1 MKPYILELFIES
13 AKERTRTP
21 AWIIRLYLSLFEP
34 PLGKTLRLDL
44 VRALLRQ
51 SKYDLKGKRVLDLG
65 CGIGDLAFTLAER
78 GAQVI
83 GIDIEA
89 DKMQRANDI
98 ARKWGFSPDTLQF
111 IAGDATR
118 VEEMNLGQ
126 FDAIFCIALLEHVQD
141 DIGLLQQ
148 IQRLLAPEGIF
159 VLEVPSARRKT
170 IPEVEAE
177 DGHVRPGYVFEEMP
191 ALLAQAGFRLVAT
204 RTIDTL
210 GLRYR
215 WCASSRILPGRTAR
229 GQLFAI
235 FSLVFIPLIRLTSAF
250 VKRPGAELC
259 FLALKAEEYSGR
271 TGESSKEDFAFS

>member
-44 VRALLRQ
+44 VRAVLRQ
-51 SKYDLKGKRVLDLG
+51 SKFDLRGKRVLDLG
-65 CGIGDLAFTLAER
+65 CGIGDLAFILAER
-78 GAQVI
+78 GAQVV
-83 GIDIEA
+83 GIDIDAE
-89 DKMQRANDI
+89 KMERANNI
-98 ARKWGFSPDTLQF
+98 ARKWGFAPDTLHF

-118 VEEMNLGQ
+118 VGEMNLGQ
-126 FDAIFCIALLEHVQD
+126 FDAIFCIALLEHVHD
-141 DIGLLQQ
+141 DVGLLRQ
-148 IQRLLAPEGIF
+148 IQRMLAPDGIF
-159 VLEVPSARRKT
+159 VLEVPSATRKT

-191 ALLAQAGFRLVAT
+191 ALLEKTGFHLVAT
-204 RTIDTL
+204 RTMDTL

-229 GQLFAI
+229 GQLFAL
-235 FSLVFIPLIRLTSAF
+235 FSLIFIPLIRLTSAL

-259 FLALKAEEYSGR
+259 FLALKAEGCGGR
-271 TGESSKEDFAFS
+271 TRESSKEDFAFP